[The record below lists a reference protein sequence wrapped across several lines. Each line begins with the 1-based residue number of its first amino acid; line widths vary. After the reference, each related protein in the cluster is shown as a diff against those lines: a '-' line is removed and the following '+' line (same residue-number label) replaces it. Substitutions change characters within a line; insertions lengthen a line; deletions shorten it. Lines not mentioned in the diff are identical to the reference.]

1 MIHVSLK
8 TYIYIHVPN
17 CMYVHNMHI
26 CIFTYI
32 YIHIYIYSIM
42 FLECMD
48 FWTEFD
54 FVVEVRISLVFSEG
68 GGYTRKDCSVLPLC
82 FLCRG

>member
-1 MIHVSLK
+1 
-8 TYIYIHVPN
+8 
-17 CMYVHNMHI
+17 
-26 CIFTYI
+26 
-32 YIHIYIYSIM
+32 M

>member
-1 MIHVSLK
+1 
-8 TYIYIHVPN
+8 
-17 CMYVHNMHI
+17 
-26 CIFTYI
+26 
-32 YIHIYIYSIM
+32 M

-82 FLCRG
+82 SWLNSNLNKDMIQLPSGKLT